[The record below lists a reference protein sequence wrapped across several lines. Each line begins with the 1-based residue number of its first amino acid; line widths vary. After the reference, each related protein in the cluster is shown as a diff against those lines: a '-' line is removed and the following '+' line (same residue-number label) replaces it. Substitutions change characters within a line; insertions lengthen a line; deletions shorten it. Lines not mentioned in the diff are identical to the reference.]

1 MGKNAKDNKQ
11 VLIMVR
17 RGRRDS
23 FFVEVAGSG
32 DPYPCMTA
40 EDIGETIIE
49 IMNDPKVTSASF
61 ESAAPGPEPEPDRPK
76 REKKAKAN
84 KAPPKQE
91 AKSNPFQASPEFED
105 LGLSATDELTVN
117 LISKIIDKARQLSDR

>member
-32 DPYPCMTA
+32 DPYPCMSA
-40 EDIGETIIE
+40 EDIGETIME
-49 IMNDPKVTSASF
+49 IMNDPNVPSASF
-61 ESAAPGPEPEPDRPK
+61 SAQPEPEAKAEEPK
-76 REKKAKAN
+76 RKKKPSGQKASSDERP
-84 KAPPKQE
+84 AG
-91 AKSNPFQASPEFED
+91 SPFRASPEFED
-105 LGLSATDELTVN
+105 LGLSATDELAAN
-117 LISKIIDKARQLSDR
+117 LIGKLINKAREVSNR